1 MKRNVLITGGSGLFA
16 LNSSVSLSEKF
27 NCFLALHNKKI
38 NVPWAKTTF
47 IDLQDKIAIHNF
59 LKKFEIDIIIHA
71 AGMTDV
77 IGCEENKKKAYSA
90 NVLTTMNLV
99 EVSLKFDIEF
109 VLIST
114 DHLFNGCTK
123 FVDENTTPN
132 PLNYYA
138 KTKHFAELVVRK
150 NIVKSYII
158 RTNFFGW
165 GTSYRVSFSD
175 FVIDKLRLN
184 IITDYYENIFY
195 TPILVE
201 TLTNKIYKLITH
213 HDTNNKYGIWNI
225 CGDERITKLD
235 FALLVANIFE
245 FDKSFINPSRY
256 TINSDLTR
264 PLDMSLSCSKIN
276 KFLDCQERKVTKD
289 LIHLKEQLNYD
300 KYNYIR
306 NL

>member
-16 LNSSVSLSEKF
+16 LNSSVFLSEKF
-27 NCFLALHNKKI
+27 NCFLALHNKII
-38 NVPWAKTTF
+38 NIPWASA
-47 IDLQDKIAIHNF
+47 IPINLEDKNVVHNF
-59 LKKFEIDIIIHA
+59 LKKYEIDIIIHA

-165 GTSYRVSFSD
+165 GTSYRESFSD

-245 FDKSFINPSRY
+245 YDNSFINPSTY
-256 TINSDLTR
+256 NLKSDFVR
-264 PLDMSLSCSKIN
+264 PLDMSLSCNKIN
-276 KFLDCQERKVTKD
+276 KFLNCQARAVKKD
-289 LIHLKEQLNYD
+289 LIQLKKQLNFD
-300 KYNYIR
+300 KHNYIR